1 MATAAFVTPGSLPTA
16 GVGGALYDEAF
27 TVPTYPAAPFNKVTW
42 RLIDTWNNIN
52 VNYDTNRGIAAGLV
66 WATLVYLLAL
76 TPTRKRT
83 TPFHTFMLI
92 GLILMLIKLMIDIV
106 AALTP
111 GLQSSS
117 AYTFLTLDF
126 TDSIWTTDFT
136 ATFTTSQVTGW
147 FAFVFAAICLW
158 LQAKGLMTGIKARYP
173 VVYKVMLIYLILTS
187 VAGLAA
193 AMVYSIQQI
202 LQLGKDGAEIYDFL
216 NKAYNARIAYL
227 AAYTICI
234 GSFSL
239 VSMASVFDIV
249 WKRPSSIVTGN
260 SAYASALN
268 LIGLL
273 CVQSFVIPFIF
284 CILQIVPVQTGMLHP
299 EIMLLPSVYVML
311 PLGSLFMT
319 VNSTVDDAEAQKAS
333 PLPPN
338 SMPPKPAFADSA
350 ATLTNSC
357 ASAGSR
363 PSSYTL
369 DAVHGKS
376 EIDRQLSAIDSM
388 GRSVTEGKETDA
400 MLKNKGNE
408 GKEAVHSEKMVV

>member
-1 MATAAFVTPGSLPTA
+1 MATAASVAPGSLPTA

-27 TVPTYPAAPFNKVTW
+27 QVPTYPAAPFNKVTW

-52 VNYDTNRGIAAGLV
+52 VNYDTNRGLAAGLV

-83 TPFHTFMLI
+83 TLFHTFMLI
-92 GLILMLIKLMIDIV
+92 GLVFMLIKLMIDIV
-106 AALTP
+106 SSLTP

-126 TDSIWTTDFT
+126 TDSIWTNDFV
-136 ATFTTSQVTGW
+136 ATFATSQVTGW
-147 FAFVFAAICLW
+147 CAFVFAAICLW

-173 VVYKVMLIYLILTS
+173 IVYKVMLTYLILTS
-187 VAGLAA
+187 VAAFAA
-193 AMVYSIQQI
+193 AMAYSIQQI
-202 LQLGKDGAEIYDFL
+202 LQLGQSGAEQYDGL
-216 NKAYNARIAYL
+216 DEAYNGRIAYL

-249 WKRPSSIVTGN
+249 WKRPSSIVTRN

-284 CILQIVPVQTGMLHP
+284 CILQIVPVQTSMLHP

-319 VNSTVDDAEAQKAS
+319 VNSTAVDDAEAQKAS

-338 SMPPKPAFADSA
+338 SMPPKPAFFADSA
-350 ATLTNSC
+350 ATLTTTTTSG
-357 ASAGSR
+357 ASR

-369 DAVHGKS
+369 DAGHGKS
-376 EIDRQLSAIDSM
+376 ETDQELGAIDSM
-388 GRSVTEGKETDA
+388 GTATAE
-400 MLKNKGNE
+400 NKDHE
-408 GKEAVHSEKMVV
+408 GKEAYVSEKMVVV

>member
-1 MATAAFVTPGSLPTA
+1 MATPAFVAPGSLPTA

-27 TVPTYPAAPFNKVTW
+27 QVPTYPAAPFNKVTW

-52 VNYDTNRGIAAGLV
+52 VNYDTNRGLAAGLV

-92 GLILMLIKLMIDIV
+92 GLVFMLIKLMIDIV
-106 AALTP
+106 SSLTP

-126 TDSIWTTDFT
+126 TDSIWTKEFI
-136 ATFTTSQVTGW
+136 ATFATSQVTGW
-147 FAFVFAAICLW
+147 FAFIFAAICLW
-158 LQAKGLMTGIKARYP
+158 LQAKGLMTGIRARYP
-173 VVYKVMLIYLILTS
+173 VVYKVMLVYLILTS
-187 VAGLAA
+187 VAAFAA
-193 AMVYSIQQI
+193 AMAYSIQQI
-202 LQLGKDGAEIYDFL
+202 LQLGKDGAEIYDYL
-216 NKAYNARIAYL
+216 DEAYNGRIAYL

-249 WKRPSSIVTGN
+249 WKRPSSIVTRN
-260 SAYASALN
+260 NAYASALN

-284 CILQIVPVQTGMLHP
+284 CILQIIPVQTSMLHA

-319 VNSTVDDAEAQKAS
+319 VNSAVDDSEAQKAS
-333 PLPPN
+333 PLPPK
-338 SMPPKPAFADSA
+338 SMPPKPLFADSA
-350 ATLTNSC
+350 ATLTTSTTST
-357 ASAGSR
+357 ASR
-363 PSSYTL
+363 PSSYLL
-369 DAVHGKS
+369 DAGHGKS
-376 EIDRQLSAIDSM
+376 EVDPEFSAIDSL
-388 GRSVTEGKETDA
+388 GTAPNEGKETGA
-400 MLKNKGNE
+400 ALKNKDHE
-408 GKEAVHSEKMVV
+408 EKEAYVSEKMVV

>member
-1 MATAAFVTPGSLPTA
+1 MATAAFVGAGSLPTA

-27 TVPTYPAAPFNKVTW
+27 QVPTYPAAPFNQVTW

-52 VNYDTNRGIAAGLV
+52 VNYNTNRGLAAGLV

-92 GLILMLIKLMIDIV
+92 GLVFMLIKLMIDIV
-106 AALTP
+106 SALTA

-126 TDSIWTTDFT
+126 TDSIWTSDFI
-136 ATFTTSQVTGW
+136 ATFATSQVTGW
-147 FAFVFAAICLW
+147 FAFIFAAVCLW
-158 LQAKGLMTGIKARYP
+158 LQAKGLMTGIKTRYP
-173 VVYKVMLIYLILTS
+173 IVYKVMLIYLILTS
-187 VAGLAA
+187 VAGLGA
-193 AMVYSIQQI
+193 AMAYSIQQI
-202 LQLGKDGAEIYDFL
+202 LQLGQDGAEIYDSL
-216 NKAYNARIAYL
+216 NQAYNARIGYL

-239 VSMASVFDIV
+239 VSMASVVDIV
-249 WKRPSSIVTGN
+249 WKRPSSIVARN

-284 CILQIVPVQTGMLHP
+284 CILQIIPVQTSMLHP

-333 PLPPN
+333 PLPSN
-338 SMPPKPAFADSA
+338 TMPSKPAFADSL
-350 ATLTNSC
+350 ATLTNSTT
-357 ASAGSR
+357 SAASR
-363 PSSYTL
+363 PSSYML
-369 DAVHGKS
+369 EAGHGKT
-376 EIDRQLSAIDSM
+376 ETDRELSAIDSM
-388 GRSVTEGKETDA
+388 GSGAAAGKDTDVA
-400 MLKNKGNE
+400 LKNKGVE
-408 GKEAVHSEKMVV
+408 GKEALVSEKMVV